1 MTFHVIIPA
10 RYGSTRL
17 PGKVLADIHGRP
29 MLQYVYDNARASGA
43 TRVVVATDSERVAE
57 ACRDFGAEVCMTS
70 ADHRT
75 GTDRLAEAAE
85 VLGLA
90 DDAVVVNVQ
99 GDEPLLPWQLIHQVA
114 DDLVAHGDA
123 HVATL
128 CEPVRSAEELFD
140 ANAVK
145 VVMDGAGYA
154 LYFSRAPI
162 PWHRDGFSAAER
174 RLPPGG
180 SHYRHLGL
188 YAYRVSY
195 LKFFA
200 THPPCELER
209 LESLE
214 QLRALHGGHRI
225 HVAAALM
232 APGMGVDTP
241 GDLARVRG
249 MVRGRGEWGIV
260 NSE

>member
-29 MLQYVYDNARASGA
+29 MLGHVYDNARASGA
-43 TRVVVATDSERVAE
+43 ARVVVATDSERVAE
-57 ACRDFGAEVCMTS
+57 ACRAFGGEVCMTS
-70 ADHRT
+70 REHPT

-85 VLGLA
+85 LLGLA

-99 GDEPLLPWQLIHQVA
+99 GDEPMLPHQLIHQVA
-114 DDLVAHGDA
+114 DDLVAHEDA
-123 HVATL
+123 RVATL
-128 CEPVRSAEELFD
+128 CEPVGSAEELFD
-140 ANAVK
+140 AHVVK
-145 VVMDGAGYA
+145 VVRDAAGYA

-162 PWHRDGFSAAER
+162 PWHRDGFSATER

-188 YAYRVSY
+188 YAYRVAY

-225 HVAAALM
+225 HVAVALTP
-232 APGMGVDTP
+232 PGMGVDTP
-241 GDLARVRG
+241 ADLERVRG
-249 MVRGRGEWGIV
+249 MFGQRVTGER
-260 NSE
+260 